1 MMSILATPVAVLQTI
16 RKAQLAALTLACLSA
31 VAGCAADTTT
41 PTRGGLRPGP
51 GPGGGFPTAGGPS
64 LVTGAGGAAAS
75 NASCAST
82 TITSGRK
89 QPIVTLVIDGSGSM
103 CAPFGDATRWQ
114 SLRSAL
120 MDPDGIV
127 TRLQGAVS
135 FGMTMYDGPLELGGL
150 IGGIFGGGAMGGSA
164 QNPQCALMGA
174 QNSMGKTCPNLIN
187 VPSALNNAMA
197 ISSMYPTMEL
207 GGSTPTHKALT
218 VVVDHLLEQGAS
230 PDANLQPQ
238 YIVLA
243 TDGEPNELCANPSG
257 VDPRMEVIA
266 QVKRAA
272 DENIKTFVISL
283 ANDPGLMNHLVAV
296 AEAGKSGNPPFS
308 PMNKQD
314 LVSTLGQIIGGAVGC
329 EVFLNG
335 QVMDGQECGGRVSV
349 NGSPLTCGD
358 PNGWDLKDPSTLIL
372 QGNACTAFLNDPFS
386 MLVADFPCG
395 TFSPS

>member
-1 MMSILATPVAVLQTI
+1 MMSNIATHL
-16 RKAQLAALTLACLSA
+16 RSSHLAALTLACLSSFS
-31 VAGCAADTTT
+31 GCAAEPV
-41 PTRGGLRPGP
+41 PTRGGARS
-51 GPGGGFPTAGGPS
+51 GGGFPSAGSSSVVVGAGGPNS
-64 LVTGAGGAAAS
+64 GAAAS
-75 NASCAST
+75 KASCAST

-103 CAPFGDATRWQ
+103 CAPFGDSTRWQ
-114 SLRSAL
+114 TLRSAL
-120 MDPDGIV
+120 MDADGIV

-135 FGMTMYDGPLELGGL
+135 FGMTMYDGPLEFGGL
-150 IGGIFGGGAMGGSA
+150 IGGIFGGAMGGAPMGGSA

-187 VPSALNNAMA
+187 VPTALNNAMA
-197 ISSMYPTMEL
+197 ITSMYPMMEL

-230 PDANLQPQ
+230 PDSNMQPQ
-238 YIVLA
+238 FIVLA

-257 VDPRMEVIA
+257 VEPRMEVIA

-283 ANDPGLMNHLVAV
+283 AGDDPGLMNHLVTV
-296 AEAGKSGNPPFS
+296 AEAGKTGNPPFS

-335 QVMDGQECGGRVSV
+335 KVMDGQECGGRVSV
-349 NGSPLTCGD
+349 NGSALNCGD
-358 PNGWDLKDPSTLIL
+358 PNGWDLKDQSTLIL
-372 QGNACTAFLNDPFS
+372 QGNACMAFLNDPFS

>member
-1 MMSILATPVAVLQTI
+1 MRSSH
-16 RKAQLAALTLACLSA
+16 LAAMALACLTALS
-31 VAGCAADTTT
+31 GCAADTVT
-41 PTRGGLRPGP
+41 PTRGGARSGSGFSTAGGGSLIT
-51 GPGGGFPTAGGPS
+51 GPGGSRT
-64 LVTGAGGAAAS
+64 GAAAS
-75 NASCAST
+75 SASCAST

-103 CAPFGDATRWQ
+103 CAPFGEATRWQ

-135 FGMTMYDGPLELGGL
+135 FGMTMYDGPFELGGL
-150 IGGIFGGGAMGGSA
+150 IGGIFGGGAMGSAMMGGSA

-187 VPSALNNAMA
+187 VPTALNNAMA
-197 ISSMYPTMEL
+197 IANMYPMTEL

-230 PDANLQPQ
+230 PDSNMQPQ

-283 ANDPGLMNHLVAV
+283 AGDDPGLMNHLVAV
-296 AEAGKSGNPPFS
+296 AEAGKTGNPPFS

-335 QVMDGQECGGRVSV
+335 KVMDGQECGGRVSV
-349 NGSPLTCGD
+349 NGSALSCGD

-372 QGNACTAFLNDPFS
+372 QGNACSAFLNDPFS

>member
-1 MMSILATPVAVLQTI
+1 MRSSHLAP
-16 RKAQLAALTLACLSA
+16 LALFCLS
-31 VAGCAADTTT
+31 VVSGCAADAIT
-41 PTRGGLRPGP
+41 PTRGSTRS
-51 GPGGGFPTAGGPS
+51 GGGFPTAGSASLIAGPGGPK
-64 LVTGAGGAAAS
+64 TGAAAA

-103 CAPFGDATRWQ
+103 CAPFGEATRWQ

-135 FGMTMYDGPLELGGL
+135 FGMTMYDGPLEFGGL
-150 IGGIFGGGAMGGSA
+150 IGGIFGGAMGGGPMGGSA

-187 VPSALNNAMA
+187 VPTALNNATA
-197 ISSMYPTMEL
+197 ISNMYPMMEL

-230 PDANLQPQ
+230 PDSNMQPQ

-272 DENIKTFVISL
+272 DENIRTFVISL
-283 ANDPGLMNHLVAV
+283 AGDDPGLMNHLIAV
-296 AEAGKSGNPPFS
+296 AEAGNTGNPPFS

-335 QVMDGQECGGRVSV
+335 KVMDGQECGGRVSV
-349 NGSPLTCGD
+349 NGSTLSCGD

>member
-1 MMSILATPVAVLQTI
+1 MRSSQS
-16 RKAQLAALTLACLSA
+16 AALALAFLSA
-31 VAGCAADTTT
+31 LSGCAADPI
-41 PTRGGLRPGP
+41 PTRGGPSRN
-51 GPGGGFPTAGGPS
+51 GGFPTAGSAS
-64 LVTGAGGAAAS
+64 LVVGASGPNSGAAAS
-75 NASCAST
+75 KASCAST

-103 CAPFGDATRWQ
+103 CAPFGDSTRWQ
-114 SLRSAL
+114 TLRSAL
-120 MDPDGIV
+120 MDADGIV
-127 TRLQGAVS
+127 TRLQAAVS
-135 FGMTMYDGPLELGGL
+135 FGMTMYDGPLEFGGL
-150 IGGIFGGGAMGGSA
+150 IGGIFGGAMGGAPMGSSA

-187 VPSALNNAMA
+187 VPTALNNAMA
-197 ISSMYPTMEL
+197 ITNMYPTMEL

-230 PDANLQPQ
+230 PDSNMQPQ

-283 ANDPGLMNHLVAV
+283 AGDDPALMSHLVTV
-296 AEAGKSGNPPFS
+296 AEAGNTGNPPFS
-308 PMNKQD
+308 PMSKQD
-314 LVSTLGQIIGGAVGC
+314 LVATLGQIIGGAVGC

-335 QVMDGQECGGRVSV
+335 KVMAGQECGGRVSV
-349 NGSPLTCGD
+349 NGSPLSCGD
-358 PNGWDLKDPSTLIL
+358 PNGWDLKDQSTLIL